1 MGIVV
6 IVISSSDND
15 KLSSPLNF
23 FLFRTIYAG
32 SENANIMKWWRK
44 VGNGLSKF
52 LKTLITVALR
62 LRGTKSANA
71 LAYLISFMS

>member
-6 IVISSSDND
+6 IVILSSDND

-23 FLFRTIYAG
+23 FYLEPYMRD
-32 SENANIMKWWRK
+32 SENPNIMKWWRK
-44 VGNGLSKF
+44 VGNGLSNI
-52 LKTLITVALR
+52 LMTLITVALR